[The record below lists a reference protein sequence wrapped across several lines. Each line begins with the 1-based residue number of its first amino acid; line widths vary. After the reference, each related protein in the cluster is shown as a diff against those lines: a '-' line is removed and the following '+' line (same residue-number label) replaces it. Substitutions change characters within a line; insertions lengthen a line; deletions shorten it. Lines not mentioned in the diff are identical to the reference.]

1 MADKEIPTWS
11 DARLRGATFVY
22 IAALFAALG
31 GLLFGYDTGVI
42 SGALIFIKRE
52 FGLTTAAEEIV
63 VSGVLLGATLGAI
76 VGGKAADIFGRRRVL
91 LVTAAIFGIGALASA
106 MAPSPAILIVSRTV
120 LGLAI
125 GLAST
130 NVPVYLSEVA
140 PPHVRGW
147 IVSLFQL
154 AVTVG
159 ILVAY
164 LTDYAFAGVEG
175 WRWMLGLAVVP
186 ALVFGT
192 GMFFLPETPRWLI
205 RGGHHESAHR
215 VLVRIRKQAD
225 VNLEIEEIKLS
236 LAQQT
241 ESGRWTDLLRRQV
254 RPALLVGLGLA
265 VFQQITGINTVIYY
279 APKILQAAG
288 FNSASGAILATVGVG
303 VVNVGM
309 TIIAMFL
316 VDRAGRRPLLL
327 VGIAGL
333 IVTLTALG
341 LSFQISNPS
350 GQLAWIAV
358 ICLMGYVA
366 SFAISLGPIF
376 WLLIAEI
383 YPLKIRGLAEGMAAT
398 FNWGSNLIVSL
409 TFLTFGRE
417 TWRELNVS
425 PLCVCLGGVVALR
438 LLSRSGNERA
448 HFGRDRSI
456 LASRSSFSPNDRPHF
471 LKAQGRSSSCSHA
484 PVARPLTARG
494 L

>member
-1 MADKEIPTWS
+1 MAAKKIAALS
-11 DARLRGATFVY
+11 AAHLRGTRFVY

-63 VSGVLLGATLGAI
+63 VSGVLLGATIGAI
-76 VGGKAADIFGRRRVL
+76 IGGKAADLFGRRRVL
-91 LVTAAIFGIGALASA
+91 LVTAAIFSIGALASA
-106 MAPSPAILIVSRTV
+106 VAPSPAILIVSRVV

-140 PPHVRGW
+140 PPHARGW
-147 IVSLFQL
+147 VVSLFQL

-159 ILVAY
+159 IVVAY
-164 LTDYAFAGVEG
+164 LTDYAFAGIEG
-175 WRWMLGLAVVP
+175 WRWMLGLAVAP
-186 ALVFGT
+186 AFVFGA

-205 RGGHHESAHR
+205 HGGHYEVAHR
-215 VLVRIRKQAD
+215 VLLRIRGLDD
-225 VNLEIEEIKLS
+225 VNVEMEEIKAS
-236 LAQQT
+236 LAQQA
-241 ESGRWTDLLRRQV
+241 ESGHWSDLLHQQV
-254 RPALLVGLGLA
+254 RPALVVGLGLA

-279 APKILQAAG
+279 APKILQTAG
-288 FNSASGAILATVGVG
+288 FNSASGAILATAGVG

-309 TIIAMFL
+309 TILAMFL

-327 VGIAGL
+327 VGIAGM
-333 IVTLTALG
+333 IITLGVLG
-341 LSFQISNPS
+341 LSFRYPS

-383 YPLKIRGLAEGMAAT
+383 YPLKIRGLAEGTAAT
-398 FNWGSNLIVSL
+398 FNWASNLVVSL
-409 TFLTFGRE
+409 TFLTLIEKLGASSTFLLYAIASVASWFFAYYFVPETKGRTLE
-417 TWRELNVS
+417 QIEAFWR
-425 PLCVCLGGVVALR
+425 AR
-438 LLSRSGNERA
+438 
-448 HFGRDRSI
+448 H
-456 LASRSSFSPNDRPHF
+456 
-471 LKAQGRSSSCSHA
+471 HA
-484 PVARPLTARG
+484 R
-494 L
+494 

>member
-1 MADKEIPTWS
+1 MADKEIASPS
-11 DARLRGATFVY
+11 DAHLRGARFVY

-52 FGLTTAAEEIV
+52 FGLTTIAEEIV
-63 VSGVLLGATLGAI
+63 VSGVLLGATIGAI
-76 VGGKAADIFGRRRVL
+76 AGGKAADLYGRRRVL

-106 MAPSPAILIVSRTV
+106 VAPSPMILIVSRV
-120 LGLAI
+120 GLGLAI

-140 PPHVRGW
+140 PPHARGW
-147 IVSLFQL
+147 VVSLFQL
-154 AVTVG
+154 AVTIG
-159 ILVAY
+159 IVVAY
-164 LTDYAFAGVEG
+164 LTDYAFAGIEEG

-186 ALVFGT
+186 ALVFGA

-205 RGGHHESAHR
+205 RGGHHQVAHR
-215 VLVRIRKQAD
+215 VLVRIREPAD
-225 VNLEIEEIKLS
+225 VNIEIEEIKAS
-236 LAQQT
+236 LAQQA
-241 ESGRWTDLLRRQV
+241 ESGHWMDLLRRQV
-254 RPALLVGLGLA
+254 RPALVVGLGLA

-303 VVNVGM
+303 IVNVAM
-309 TIIAMFL
+309 TILAMFL

-327 VGIAGL
+327 VGIAGM
-333 IVTLTALG
+333 IVTLGVLG
-341 LSFQISNPS
+341 LSFRYPS

-383 YPLKIRGLAEGMAAT
+383 YPLKIRGLAEGTAAT
-398 FNWGSNLIVSL
+398 CNWASNLIVSL
-409 TFLTFGRE
+409 TFLTLVEKLGASSTFLLYAFASVASWLFAYNFVPETKGRTLE
-417 TWRELNVS
+417 QIEAFWRAGPGSRQMAS
-425 PLCVCLGGVVALR
+425 PH
-438 LLSRSGNERA
+438 S
-448 HFGRDRSI
+448 
-456 LASRSSFSPNDRPHF
+456 
-471 LKAQGRSSSCSHA
+471 
-484 PVARPLTARG
+484 LT
-494 L
+494 

>member
-1 MADKEIPTWS
+1 MADKEIATLR
-11 DARLRGATFVY
+11 DALRGTKFVY
-22 IAALFAALG
+22 IAASFAALG

-52 FGLTTAAEEIV
+52 FGLTTVAEEIV

-76 VGGKAADIFGRRRVL
+76 VGGKAADLFGRRRVL

-106 MAPSPAILIVSRTV
+106 MAPSPTVLIVSRVV

-140 PPHVRGW
+140 PPHARGW
-147 IVSLFQL
+147 VVSLFQL
-154 AVTVG
+154 AVTIG
-159 ILVAY
+159 IVVAY

-175 WRWMLGLAVVP
+175 WRWMLSLAVVP
-186 ALVFGT
+186 ALVFGA
-192 GMFFLPETPRWLI
+192 GMFFLPESLRCLI
-205 RGGHHESAHR
+205 RVVYHESAHR
-215 VLVRIRKQAD
+215 VLVRIRKLAD
-225 VNLEIEEIKLS
+225 VSLEIEEIKLS

-265 VFQQITGINTVIYY
+265 IFQQITGINTVIYY

-309 TIIAMFL
+309 TVLAMSL

-327 VGIAGL
+327 VGIAGM

-341 LSFQISNPS
+341 LSFQISNLS

-383 YPLKIRGLAEGMAAT
+383 YPLKIRGVAVGTAVT
-398 FNWGSNLIVSL
+398 FNWGSSLIVSL
-409 TFLTFGRE
+409 TFL
-417 TWRELNVS
+417 
-425 PLCVCLGGVVALR
+425 PLVEKLGASST
-438 LLSRSGNERA
+438 LLLYA
-448 HFGRDRSI
+448 
-456 LASRSSFSPNDRPHF
+456 LASVASWLFAYYLVPETKGRTLEQIEAFWRAGHRSRPMVS
-471 LKAQGRSSSCSHA
+471 RIS
-484 PVARPLTARG
+484 
-494 L
+494 

>member
-1 MADKEIPTWS
+1 MAGTRIATLAE
-11 DARLRGATFVY
+11 AHLRGPRFVF

-42 SGALIFIKRE
+42 SVALIFIKRE

-63 VSGVLLGATLGAI
+63 VSGVLLGATIGAI
-76 VGGKAADIFGRRRVL
+76 IGGKAADFFGRRRVL
-91 LVTAAIFGIGALASA
+91 LVTAAIFGIGALTSA
-106 MAPSPAILIVSRTV
+106 IAPSPAILIVSRVV

-140 PPHVRGW
+140 PARARGW
-147 IVSLFQL
+147 VVSLFQL
-154 AVTVG
+154 AVTIG
-159 ILVAY
+159 IVIAY
-164 LTDYAFAGVEG
+164 LTDYAFAGMEG

-186 ALVFGT
+186 ALVFGA

-205 RGGHHESAHR
+205 RGGQHEVAHR
-215 VLVRIRKQAD
+215 VLIRIRELAD
-225 VNLEIEEIKLS
+225 VDVEIEEIKAS

-241 ESGRWTDLLRRQV
+241 ESGRWVDLLSQQV
-254 RPALLVGLGLA
+254 RPALIVGLGLA
-265 VFQQITGINTVIYY
+265 IFQQITGINTVIYY

-288 FNSASGAILATVGVG
+288 FNSASGAILATAGVG

-327 VGIAGL
+327 VGIAGM
-333 IVTLTALG
+333 IVTLGMLG
-341 LSFQISNPS
+341 LSFRISNQS
-350 GQLAWIAV
+350 VQLAWIAV

-376 WLLIAEI
+376 WLMIAEI

-398 FNWGSNLIVSL
+398 FNWGSNLLVSL
-409 TFLTFGRE
+409 TFLTLVEKLGASSTFLLYAFASVASWLFAYYLVPETKGRTLE
-417 TWRELNVS
+417 EIEAFWRT
-425 PLCVCLGGVVALR
+425 
-438 LLSRSGNERA
+438 
-448 HFGRDRSI
+448 DR
-456 LASRSSFSPNDRPHF
+456 RHRQMPN
-471 LKAQGRSSSCSHA
+471 
-484 PVARPLTARG
+484 
-494 L
+494 

>member
-1 MADKEIPTWS
+1 MADKGIAALS
-11 DARLRGATFVY
+11 DAHLRGPRFVF

-63 VSGVLLGATLGAI
+63 VSGVLLGATIGAI
-76 VGGKAADIFGRRRVL
+76 IGGKAADFFGRRRVL
-91 LVTAAIFGIGALASA
+91 LVTAAIFGIGALTSA
-106 MAPSPAILIVSRTV
+106 IAPSPAILIVSRVV

-140 PPHVRGW
+140 PARARGW
-147 IVSLFQL
+147 VVSLFQL
-154 AVTVG
+154 AVTIG
-159 ILVAY
+159 IVIAY
-164 LTDYAFAGVEG
+164 LTDYAFAGMEG

-186 ALVFGT
+186 ALVFGA

-205 RGGHHESAHR
+205 RGGQHEVAHR
-215 VLVRIRKQAD
+215 VLIRIRELAD
-225 VNLEIEEIKLS
+225 VDVEIEEIKAS

-241 ESGRWTDLLRRQV
+241 ESGRWVDLLSQQV
-254 RPALLVGLGLA
+254 RPALIVGLGLA
-265 VFQQITGINTVIYY
+265 IFQQITGINTVIYY

-288 FNSASGAILATVGVG
+288 FNSASGAILATAGVG
-303 VVNVGM
+303 VVNVSM

-327 VGIAGL
+327 VGIAGM
-333 IVTLTALG
+333 IVTLGMLG
-341 LSFQISNPS
+341 LSFRISNQS
-350 GQLAWIAV
+350 VQLAWIAV

-376 WLLIAEI
+376 WLMIAEI

-398 FNWGSNLIVSL
+398 FNWGSNLLVSL
-409 TFLTFGRE
+409 TFLTLVEKLGASSTFLLYAFASVASWLFAYYLVPETKGRTLE
-417 TWRELNVS
+417 EIEAFWRT
-425 PLCVCLGGVVALR
+425 
-438 LLSRSGNERA
+438 
-448 HFGRDRSI
+448 DR
-456 LASRSSFSPNDRPHF
+456 RHRQMPN
-471 LKAQGRSSSCSHA
+471 
-484 PVARPLTARG
+484 
-494 L
+494 

>member
-1 MADKEIPTWS
+1 MADKEIAALR
-11 DARLRGATFVY
+11 DAHLRGTKFVY

-52 FGLTTAAEEIV
+52 FGLTTGAEEIV
-63 VSGVLLGATLGAI
+63 VSGVLLGATIGAI
-76 VGGKAADIFGRRRVL
+76 FGGKAADLFGRRKVL

-106 MAPSPAILIVSRTV
+106 VAPSPAILIVSRVV

-140 PPHVRGW
+140 PPHARGW
-147 IVSLFQL
+147 VVSLFQL

-159 ILVAY
+159 IVVAY
-164 LTDYAFAGVEG
+164 LTDYSFVGIEEG
-175 WRWMLGLAVVP
+175 WRWMLGLAVAP

-205 RGGHHESAHR
+205 RGGHHEVAHR
-215 VLVRIRKQAD
+215 VLVRIREPAD
-225 VNLEIEEIKLS
+225 VNLEIEEIKAS
-236 LAQQT
+236 LAQQA
-241 ESGRWTDLLRRQV
+241 ESGHCTDLLRRQV
-254 RPALLVGLGLA
+254 RPALVVGLGLA

-303 VVNVGM
+303 IVNVAM
-309 TIIAMFL
+309 TILAMFL

-327 VGIAGL
+327 IGIAGM
-333 IVTLTALG
+333 IITLGVLG
-341 LSFQISNPS
+341 VSFSISNPS

-366 SFAISLGPIF
+366 SFAVSLGPIF

-383 YPLKIRGLAEGMAAT
+383 YPLRIRGLAEGTAAT
-398 FNWGSNLIVSL
+398 FNWASNLIVSL
-409 TFLTFGRE
+409 TFLTLVE
-417 TWRELNVS
+417 K
-425 PLCVCLGGVVALR
+425 LGASSTF
-438 LLSRSGNERA
+438 LLYA
-448 HFGRDRSI
+448 
-456 LASRSSFSPNDRPHF
+456 LASVASWLFAYWFVPET
-471 LKAQGRSSSCSHA
+471 KGRTLEQIEAFWRARHRA
-484 PVARPLTARG
+484 RQTVARFF
-494 L
+494 

>member
-1 MADKEIPTWS
+1 MADKEIAALS
-11 DARLRGATFVY
+11 DAHLPGTRFVY

-52 FGLTTAAEEIV
+52 FGLTTAAEEVV
-63 VSGVLLGATLGAI
+63 VSGVLLGAVIGAI
-76 VGGKAADIFGRRRVL
+76 FGGKAADLFGRRRVL

-106 MAPSPAILIVSRTV
+106 VAPSPTILIVSRVV

-140 PPHVRGW
+140 PPHARGW
-147 IVSLFQL
+147 VVSLFQL

-159 ILVAY
+159 IVVAY

-175 WRWMLGLAVVP
+175 WRWMLGLAVAP

-205 RGGHHESAHR
+205 RGGHHEVAHQ
-215 VLVRIRKQAD
+215 VLVRIRGLSD
-225 VNLEIEEIKLS
+225 VNVEIEAIKAS
-236 LAQQT
+236 LAQQAV
-241 ESGRWTDLLRRQV
+241 SGNWADLLRRQV
-254 RPALLVGLGLA
+254 RPALVVGLGLA
-265 VFQQITGINTVIYY
+265 IFQQITGINTVIYY

-309 TIIAMFL
+309 TIVAMFL

-327 VGIAGL
+327 VGIAGMIIML
-333 IVTLTALG
+333 GVLG
-341 LSFQISNPS
+341 LSFRYPS

-383 YPLKIRGLAEGMAAT
+383 YPLKIRGLAEGTAAT
-398 FNWGSNLIVSL
+398 FNWASNLVVSL
-409 TFLTFGRE
+409 TFLTLIE
-417 TWRELNVS
+417 K
-425 PLCVCLGGVVALR
+425 LGASSTFFLY
-438 LLSRSGNERA
+438 A
-448 HFGRDRSI
+448 
-456 LASRSSFSPNDRPHF
+456 LASVLSWLFAYYFVPET
-471 LKAQGRSSSCSHA
+471 KGRTLEQIEAFWRARHHA
-484 PVARPLTARG
+484 HQTESG
-494 L
+494 IF

>member
-1 MADKEIPTWS
+1 MADKEIAALS
-11 DARLRGATFVY
+11 DAHLRDTRFVY

-63 VSGVLLGATLGAI
+63 VSGVLLGATIGAI
-76 VGGKAADIFGRRRVL
+76 FGGKAADLFGRRRVL

-106 MAPSPAILIVSRTV
+106 VAPSPPILIVSRVV

-140 PPHVRGW
+140 PPHARGRV
-147 IVSLFQL
+147 VSLFQL

-159 ILVAY
+159 IVVAY

-175 WRWMLGLAVVP
+175 WRWMLGLAVAP

-205 RGGHHESAHR
+205 HRGHHEVAHR
-215 VLVRIRKQAD
+215 VLVRIRGLAD
-225 VNLEIEEIKLS
+225 VNVEIEEIKAS
-236 LAQQT
+236 LAQQA
-241 ESGRWTDLLRRQV
+241 ESGHWTDLLRRQV
-254 RPALLVGLGLA
+254 RPALVVGLGLA

-303 VVNVGM
+303 IVNVGM

-327 VGIAGL
+327 VGIAGM
-333 IVTLTALG
+333 IVTLGVLG
-341 LSFQISNPS
+341 LSFRYPS

-383 YPLKIRGLAEGMAAT
+383 YPLKIRGLAEGTAAT
-398 FNWGSNLIVSL
+398 FNWASNLIISL
-409 TFLTFGRE
+409 TFLTLVE
-417 TWRELNVS
+417 K
-425 PLCVCLGGVVALR
+425 LGASSTF
-438 LLSRSGNERA
+438 LLYA
-448 HFGRDRSI
+448 
-456 LASRSSFSPNDRPHF
+456 LASVASWFFAYYFVPETKGRTLEQIEAFWRARHRTHRTNARFS
-471 LKAQGRSSSCSHA
+471 
-484 PVARPLTARG
+484 
-494 L
+494 

>member
-1 MADKEIPTWS
+1 MADKEIAALS
-11 DARLRGATFVY
+11 EAHLRGTRFVY

-63 VSGVLLGATLGAI
+63 VSGVLLGATIGAI
-76 VGGKAADIFGRRRVL
+76 IGGKVADLFGRRSVL

-106 MAPSPAILIVSRTV
+106 VAPSPAILIASRVV

-140 PPHVRGW
+140 PPEARGR

-154 AVTVG
+154 AVTIGIVG
-159 ILVAY
+159 AY
-164 LTDYAFAGVEG
+164 LTDYAFAGIEG
-175 WRWMLGLAVVP
+175 WRWMLGLAVAP

-205 RGGHHESAHR
+205 SGGYHEIAHR
-215 VLVRIRKQAD
+215 VLVRIREPAD
-225 VNLEIEEIKLS
+225 VTVEIEEIKAS
-236 LAQQT
+236 LAEQT
-241 ESGRWTDLLRRQV
+241 ESGRWADLLSRQV
-254 RPALLVGLGLA
+254 RPALIVGLGLA

-279 APKILQAAG
+279 APKIFQAAG
-288 FNSASGAILATVGVG
+288 FNSASGAILATAGVG
-303 VVNVGM
+303 MVNFGM

-316 VDRAGRRPLLL
+316 VDRVGRRPLLL
-327 VGIAGL
+327 AGVAGM
-333 IVTLTALG
+333 IVTLAVLG
-341 LSFQISNPS
+341 LSFRISNES
-350 GQLAWIAV
+350 GELAWIAV

-383 YPLKIRGLAEGMAAT
+383 YPLKIRGLAEGTAAT

-409 TFLTFGRE
+409 TFLTLVER
-417 TWRELNVS
+417 
-425 PLCVCLGGVVALR
+425 LGASSTF
-438 LLSRSGNERA
+438 LLYA
-448 HFGRDRSI
+448 
-456 LASRSSFSPNDRPHF
+456 LASVASWLFAYYLVPET
-471 LKAQGRSSSCSHA
+471 KGRTLEEIEAFWRTGHA
-484 PVARPLTARG
+484 PRQMR
-494 L
+494 